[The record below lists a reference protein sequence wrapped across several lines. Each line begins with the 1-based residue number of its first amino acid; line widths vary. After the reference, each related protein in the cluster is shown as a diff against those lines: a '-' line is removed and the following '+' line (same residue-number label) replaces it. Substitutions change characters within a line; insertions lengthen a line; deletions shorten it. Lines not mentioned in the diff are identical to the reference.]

1 MSNQNLE
8 PRRET
13 MDMQVRHFLLTPEGQ
28 VREFS
33 GEQAARVASGAG
45 KLPEFARRQLR
56 YLQVSVSDDSGDE
69 LQVMTASACI
79 RFDAD
84 GRLSEAGPIDDSTG
98 SISDFEQDACVQWAL
113 RDLPLVPPTVH

>member
-1 MSNQNLE
+1 MN
-8 PRRET
+8 T
-13 MDMQVRHFLLTPEGQ
+13 QVRHFLLTPEGQ

-45 KLPEFARRQLR
+45 KLPEFAKRRLR
-56 YLQVSVSDDSGDE
+56 YLQVSVSDNADDE
-69 LQVMTASACI
+69 LRVVTASASL

-84 GRLSEAGPIDDSTG
+84 GRISEAGPIDDKTG

-113 RDLPLVPPTVH
+113 RDVPAIAPTIH